1 MQKAQVNK
9 LAQSDFAKRALKRAT
24 KWYAREVKKED
35 GLSSYE
41 ILKRVKSEYDGIGP
55 HPATICCYVNA
66 NLAGMSPLKP
76 GVMGD
81 VPASSFKLLCV
92 AFESYVRICQINS
105 WEGEITL
112 KKLTARINAVLHH
125 NYKQKMLQRILS
137 ATAKDLDA
145 TTMHIAKDWRVR
157 WTTLKIF
164 QVGTTTKQE

>member
-1 MQKAQVNK
+1 MQNVRVNK

-41 ILKRVKSEYDGIGP
+41 IAKRVNREYDGIGP
-55 HPATICCYVNA
+55 APATIRRYVQA

-81 VPASSFKLLCV
+81 VPPPSFKSLCM

-105 WEGEITL
+105 REGKIMLT
-112 KKLTARINAVLHH
+112 KLAARINAVLHH
-125 NYKQKMLQRILS
+125 NYKQKMLQRVLS
-137 ATAKDLDA
+137 ATAKNLDA
-145 TTMHIAKDWRVR
+145 STMHIAED
-157 WTTLKIF
+157 
-164 QVGTTTKQE
+164 